1 MTCIPPN
8 SIHTPATDLG
18 WVRSAT
24 GEVGKWEQLRGPSR
38 CPFLGSAFIADEVTS
53 EFLSLLQGWIARLK
67 AFVSGWRNA
76 SAVSIR
82 CWCFG
87 ITLSDS
93 EVLVDPTAVSQTEL
107 KLVSDQELITLE
119 LNSRTGEITAI
130 SGTRKAIQQ
139 ASDLLLGGLL
149 KADTND
155 DSNTDEGRPSLPG
168 RGEAWTDQ
176 EVRNRARPSSIL
188 AAIRGER
195 ERSSADL
202 RLTDTEREREIRT
215 VSPDGLS
222 TRSRERELP
231 IDVEPHDHMV
241 SERVTVD
248 HSPHPD
254 ARSGGDGNAVGPC
267 PAVEESVADAEQLP
281 GSVPASM
288 VLTTAMREAH
298 PPRSPGEGDFA
309 RGFFG
314 NARSRTMSSV
324 TENGSIRIL
333 PSVIQNPGKEPPVHQ
348 HETD

>member
-1 MTCIPPN
+1 MGT
-8 SIHTPATDLG
+8 TQ
-18 WVRSAT
+18 R
-24 GEVGKWEQLRGPSR
+24 
-38 CPFLGSAFIADEVTS
+38 PFTAPLPQLGSFAGEVTS
-53 EFLSLLQGWIARLK
+53 EFLSLSQGRIARFK
-67 AFVSGWRNA
+67 ALVTGWRNA

-87 ITLSDS
+87 TTLSDS

-107 KLVSDQELITLE
+107 KLVADQELISLE
-119 LNSRTGEITAI
+119 LDSRTGEITAI
-130 SGTRKAIQQ
+130 SGTRQAIQQ
-139 ASDLLLGGLL
+139 ASDLLFGGLL

-155 DSNTDEGRPSLPG
+155 ISNTDEGRPSLPG

-267 PAVEESVADAEQLP
+267 PAVEEAIATAEQLP
-281 GSVPASM
+281 ASVPASM
-288 VLTTAMREAH
+288 VLTTAMQEAH

-314 NARSRTMSSV
+314 NARSGTVSSV
-324 TENGSIRIL
+324 TENGKIRIL
-333 PSVIQNPGKEPPVHQ
+333 PSVIKNPGKERPVHQ
-348 HETD
+348 A